1 MSEVSQ
7 VRRQHR
13 ELSGLVVS
21 TKMDK
26 TVVVEVER
34 HIKHKLYGKFM
45 WRKKKFFAHD
55 EENRA
60 KLGDQVILI
69 ETRPMS
75 AKKRWRLMKIVNKEK
90 KGG

>member
-7 VRRQHR
+7 TRRLQR
-13 ELSGLVVS
+13 ELSGQVVS

-34 HIKHKLYGKFM
+34 HIKHKLYGKYM

-55 EENRA
+55 EENKA
-60 KLGDQVILI
+60 KVGDEVILV
-69 ETRPMS
+69 ESRPMS
-75 AKKRWRLMKIVNKEK
+75 AKKRWRLREIISKKEAI
-90 KGG
+90 